1 MSRRVS
7 LSFDTTAQRWEIAR
21 ADAAGTTMLEPL
33 GDGTAVGRS
42 PEGTIDEVVID
53 LDPQHGGTLPAL
65 ALVQLTAVFGAE
77 VARLVANT
85 STTRDIEMSVE
96 VADTAP
102 VLAASA
108 ALPGEPGRPVAV
120 DDIWYEVTAAVP
132 PLQLRREGPQLVV
145 MTTATGADGGHWIRI
160 SDAETGTLLAIGR
173 LRGSGDASQRADI
186 EFGLARPIEH
196 LHVVRTD
203 EPIEP
208 VGPSTTRRIRWAEEL
223 LDQAHSATRRR
234 AATGRRAAE
243 QAATIAAA
251 IGDQQLASRAETVLR
266 RAKRWQFMRPFAFAV
281 GGVLVGGGLALALLR
296 NDDPTSDLDS
306 QTTLVTAPTAS
317 AVSTAPINQSSQPSA
332 PTTAAAPTTEVE
344 TTTSTVPANLIERVH
359 DYKLSNGLTLTITSM
374 SPETLRPGDVV
385 NLLVRPT
392 VRAPHTFGIG
402 VTEAQARQ
410 VCATLGITS
419 TDVVGVGPGLDRR
432 VSASWVPTVG
442 SPIDSGQWRIVG
454 QAVSATSVK
463 EACESGPWETFP
475 GSGGDGVQ
483 AAMDWFFSEGTLQ
496 LVVPTSAKPGTWMIS
511 LADDSGTATS
521 DDPVVVEVAAPAA
534 G

>member
-7 LSFDTTAQRWEIAR
+7 LSFDITAQRWEIAR

-53 LDPQHGGTLPAL
+53 LDPQHGGRLPAL

-85 STTRDIEMSVE
+85 SATRDIEMSID

-102 VLAASA
+102 ALTASVV
-108 ALPGEPGRPVAV
+108 LPGEPGRPVAV
-120 DDIWYEVTAAVP
+120 DDTWYEVTAAVP
-132 PLQLRREGPQLVV
+132 PLQLRREGPQLVF
-145 MTTATGADGGHWIRI
+145 MTTATGADGGQWIRI
-160 SDAETGTLLAIGR
+160 SDAETGSLLAIGR

-186 EFGLARPIEH
+186 EFGLARTIEH

-203 EPIEP
+203 EPLEP
-208 VGPSTTRRIRWAEEL
+208 VGPSTARRVRWAEEL
-223 LDQAHSATRRR
+223 LDEAHSDTRRR
-234 AATGRRAAE
+234 PAAGRRAAD

-251 IGDQQLASRAETVLR
+251 IGDQQLASRAASALR
-266 RAKRWQFMRPFAFAV
+266 RAKRWQMVRPFAFAV
-281 GGVLVGGGLALALLR
+281 GGVVVGGGLALALLH
-296 NDDPTSDLDS
+296 NDDPTSAPSS
-306 QTTLVTAPTAS
+306 QTTMTAPTAAS
-317 AVSTAPINQSSQPSA
+317 VVSTAPTVQPSQPSVA
-332 PTTAAAPTTEVE
+332 TTAAASTTAAE
-344 TTTSTVPANLIERVH
+344 TTTSTLPANLIERVH
-359 DYKLSNGLTLTITSM
+359 DYELSNGLTLTITSM

-385 NLLVRPT
+385 TLLVRPT
-392 VRAPHTFGIG
+392 VQAPHTFGIG
-402 VTEAQARQ
+402 STEEQARQ
-410 VCATLGITS
+410 ICATLGITS
-419 TDVVGVGPGLDRR
+419 TGVVGAGPGLDRR
-432 VSASWVPTVG
+432 VSASWVPIVG

-483 AAMDWFFSEGTLQ
+483 AAMDWFFTEGTLQ
-496 LVVPTSAKPGTWMIS
+496 LVVPTSAEPGTWTIY
-511 LADDSGTATS
+511 LADGSGAATS